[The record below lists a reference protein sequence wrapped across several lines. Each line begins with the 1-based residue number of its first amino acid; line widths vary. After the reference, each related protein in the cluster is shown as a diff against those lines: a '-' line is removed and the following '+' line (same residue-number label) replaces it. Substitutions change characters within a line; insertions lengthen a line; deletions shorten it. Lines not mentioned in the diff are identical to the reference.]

1 MENLF
6 LQFNNNSVTYGG
18 QYTYED
24 DEYVVAYEGEMYIQD
39 KDLNPE
45 QFVQYL
51 KTGGDL
57 ACIDGL
63 YSFFAFHK
71 ETKFLVAT
79 QDIISYYHPLYF
91 CETENG
97 FAISLSMKDLIVK
110 TGITPKMEDSYIPE
124 FLYNGFLTDDRCLLQ
139 GIKKVPA
146 MHVLKYNFITRSLIY
161 KKKHYSLDEVSSEGN
176 DYIELLQETVEA
188 EIKDKAEI
196 NMALSSGFDSNLLL
210 YMISKINPNCKIN
223 AYCIGSC
230 NGIDETE
237 SVKEI
242 CEVYPQV
249 NLSVY
254 KVSPDILDYF
264 PQMVYELE
272 DSVFERGIFLQ
283 YMMGEAIAPKNSL
296 PTFLGEGA
304 DQLLSSELRM
314 SADPY
319 YFVGI
324 EQHYPWVYFPY
335 EMLTYII
342 IKKNG
347 IFLRNRNVQ
356 AKYPFITNKFI
367 NGVNRLRS
375 NNGTSK
381 EHYKQYIL
389 SRVDP
394 HVAEKLVKRPGSTN
408 LTSLFDENNTEALF
422 EAAKSSRFYAMLTKQ
437 PDRDSGNEVDMDN
450 CLKILYL
457 KCFETIFCN
466 HSESLVSEA
475 CPIKFNEIIF

>member
-1 MENLF
+1 MKNLF
-6 LQFNNNSVTYGG
+6 FEKNLDIINYGG
-18 QYTYED
+18 EYTYENSQ
-24 DEYVVAYEGEMYIQD
+24 YIVAYEGEM
-39 KDLNPE
+39 
-45 QFVQYL
+45 FVQNAKLTPKTVVEYL
-51 KTGGDL
+51 TRGGDL
-57 ACIDGL
+57 SCVDGL
-63 YSFFAFHK
+63 YSFIAYNK
-71 ETKFLVAT
+71 ETQLLVAT

-91 CETENG
+91 CESENG
-97 FAISLSMKDLIVK
+97 FAISLSMKELIVK
-110 TGITPKMEDSYIPE
+110 TGMTPKMEDRYISE

-146 MHVLKYNFITRSLIY
+146 MHVLKYDLTTRALNY
-161 KKKHYSLDEVSSEGN
+161 KKKQYSLDEVSSEGN

-188 EIKDKAEI
+188 EIKDKTEI

-210 YMISKINPNCKIN
+210 YMISKINPKCKIN

-249 NLSVY
+249 SLSVY
-254 KVSPDILDYF
+254 KASPSILDYF

-356 AKYPFITNKFI
+356 AKYPFIKKNFI
-367 NGVNRLRS
+367 NGVNEFRS

-394 HVAEKLVKRPGSTN
+394 RVADKLVKRPGSTN
-408 LTSLFDENNTEALF
+408 LMSLFDENNTEILF
-422 EAAKSSRFYAMLTKQ
+422 DAAKSSRFYAMLTKQ

-466 HSESLVSEA
+466 HSETLVSEA
-475 CPIKFNEIIF
+475 CPVKFNEIIF

>member
-1 MENLF
+1 MKNLF
-6 LQFNNNSVTYGG
+6 FEKNLNIINYDG
-18 QYTYED
+18 QCTYENSQ
-24 DEYVVAYEGEMYIQD
+24 YIVAYEGEM
-39 KDLNPE
+39 
-45 QFVQYL
+45 FVQNTKLTPETVVEYL
-51 KTGGDL
+51 TNGGDL
-57 ACIDGL
+57 ASIDGL
-63 YSFFAFHK
+63 YSFIAYNK
-71 ETKFLVAT
+71 ETQFLVAT
-79 QDIISYYHPLYF
+79 QDVISYYHPLYF
-91 CETENG
+91 CETNDG
-97 FAISLSMKDLIVK
+97 FVVSLSMKELIVK
-110 TGITPKMEDSYIPE
+110 TGMTPKMEDGYIPE

-146 MHVLKYNFITRSLIY
+146 MHVLKYAFATRTLSY
-161 KKKHYSLDEVSSEGN
+161 KKKHYTLNSVPNDS
-176 DYIELLQETVEA
+176 DYIALLQEVVES
-188 EIKDKAEI
+188 EIKDKTEI

-210 YMISKINPNCKIN
+210 YMISKINPECKIN
-223 AYCIGSC
+223 AYCIGSS
-230 NGIDETE
+230 NGVDETE

-242 CEVYPQV
+242 CDVYPQV

-254 KVSPDILDYF
+254 KVSPKILNDF

-283 YMMGEAIAPKNSL
+283 YMMGEAIASKNAL

-367 NGVNRLRS
+367 NGVNKFRP
-375 NNGTSK
+375 NNGTNK

-389 SRVDP
+389 SRVDQR
-394 HVAEKLVKRPGSTN
+394 VSEKLVKRPGSTN

-466 HSESLVSEA
+466 HSESLVSEK
-475 CPIKFNEIIF
+475 CSVEFEEIIF

>member
-1 MENLF
+1 MKNLYF
-6 LQFNNNSVTYGG
+6 EKNKDKLSYAG
-18 QYTYED
+18 QYTYETS
-24 DEYVVAYEGEMYIQD
+24 EYIIVYEGEMLVQNI
-39 KDLNPE
+39 KLTPE
-45 QFVQYL
+45 VAVEYL
-51 KTGGDL
+51 ANGGDL
-57 ACIDGL
+57 SCVDGL
-63 YSFFAFHK
+63 YTFIAYNK
-71 ETKFLVAT
+71 GTQLLVAT

-91 CETENG
+91 CETEDG
-97 FAISLSMKDLIVK
+97 FAISLSMKELIVK
-110 TGITPKMEDSYIPE
+110 TGMTPKMEDRYIPE

-146 MHVLKYNFITRSLIY
+146 MHVLKYNLTTRTLIY
-161 KKKHYSLDEVSSEGN
+161 KKKHYPLDKVSSVGN
-176 DYIELLQETVEA
+176 DYIELLRETVEA
-188 EIKDKAEI
+188 EIKDKTEI

-210 YMISKINPNCKIN
+210 YMISKTNPNCKIN

-230 NGIDETE
+230 NGLDETE

-367 NGVNRLRS
+367 NGVNSLRP

-389 SRVDP
+389 SRVDS

-466 HSESLVSEA
+466 HSEALVSEA